1 MVRYSF
7 LVRLSHPLLHAGLSR
22 PLLDH
27 PIRPRQHL
35 RRNRHA
41 DLLRGFEIDSKLKL
55 HRLLYGQVSGFSA
68 FEYLIHIHRR
78 APEVVVRIWPI
89 THEASSFDMYHS
101 WINRWQ
107 PNLSCQVDKPR
118 EVSIQKWARRKN

>member
-1 MVRYSF
+1 MHKYDNDNSEHGDQDF
-7 LVRLSHPLLHAGLSR
+7 FIHGF
-22 PLLDH
+22 LLDDF
-27 PIRPRQHL
+27 IRPRQHL

-41 DLLRGFEIDSKLKL
+41 DLLGGFEIDSKLKL

-89 THEASSFDMYHS
+89 THEASSFDMYDS

-107 PNLSCQVDKPR
+107 PILC
-118 EVSIQKWARRKN
+118 